1 MNSKMVKT
9 LIGAVALALGVATG
23 SAQQTGSTNTQP
35 IAPTA
40 PAGALGAQLRQ
51 IMTDHRATMQALL
64 DQRKAALEAIKNAAP
79 ADREALKAALR
90 EVMRAQ
96 QQNQR
101 ELAKAIRD
109 AIKARRDA
117 RPTPP
122 PGG

>member
-1 MNSKMVKT
+1 MNSKLLKT
-9 LIGAVALALGVATG
+9 LIGAVALALGVATV
-23 SAQQTGSTNTQP
+23 SAQSTPPTVVA
-35 IAPTA
+35 APTA

-51 IMTDHRATMQALL
+51 IMTEHRATMQALL
-64 DQRKAALEAIKNAAP
+64 EQRKAALEAIKNAAP